1 MSKKNQ
7 NQEEFIMKPK
17 VDFCFKELMED
28 EIIRK
33 GFIEAVL
40 GVPKES
46 IGKTI
51 GAGNTPIN
59 WNCMFWNYPNWP
71 NMITR
76 QQNS

>member
-1 MSKKNQ
+1 
-7 NQEEFIMKPK
+7 MKPK

-33 GFIEAVL
+33 GFIAAVL

-59 WNCMFWNYPNWP
+59 WNCMFWN
-71 NMITR
+71 
-76 QQNS
+76 

>member
-1 MSKKNQ
+1 
-7 NQEEFIMKPK
+7 MKPK

-33 GFIEAVL
+33 GFIAAVL

-51 GAGNTPIN
+51 GAAVPQIDIN
-59 WNCMFWNYPNWP
+59 PFG
-71 NMITR
+71 
-76 QQNS
+76 